1 MELTKEFMTDVHDFQ
16 ADIDAVQRI
25 TAIPSILNVVC
36 EATGV
41 GFAAVA
47 RVTEDRWVT
56 CQVLDNVDFGLKP
69 GDELKVE
76 TTLCHQV
83 RQDHREVVIDH
94 VSQDP
99 LYADHHTPRIY
110 GLQSYISV
118 PIILPDGSF
127 FGTLC
132 AMDSAPAKLDNP
144 VTIGMLRLF
153 AELIAHHL
161 DSDRALTESRAQL
174 AEERLTADLREQFV
188 AVLGHD
194 LRNPLSAIEAGTRQL
209 LRAPL
214 DERSAQIVGL
224 MRKSVSRMGTL
235 VDNMLDLARGR
246 LGGGIQLETATDETL
261 HAVVEQV
268 VEELRSAHPDRQIIA
283 RLGRV
288 GHLSYD
294 RTRIEQ
300 LVSNL
305 LGNALTHGAADQPI
319 TVTVGIVDG
328 QLEAS
333 VCNGGDAIPPH
344 LLDNLFKPFFR
355 ARVRPSQQGLGLGL
369 YIASQIARAH
379 GGTLAVTSTP
389 QESCFTFRMPIA
401 PAVPA
406 YAGAALLG

>member
-1 MELTKEFMTDVHDFQ
+1 MSDVHDFQ
-16 ADIDAVQRI
+16 ADIDAIARI
-25 TAIPSILNVVC
+25 PAIPSILNVVC
-36 EATGV
+36 EATGM

-56 CQVLDNVDFGLKP
+56 CEVLDNVHFGLTP

-83 RQDHREVVIDH
+83 RSDRQEVVIDH
-94 VSQDP
+94 VSRDP
-99 LYADHHTPRIY
+99 LYADHHTPRLY

-118 PIILPDGSF
+118 PIVLTDGSF

-132 AMDSAPAKLDNP
+132 AIDSAPAKLNNP
-144 VTIGMLRLF
+144 ATVGMFRLF

-161 DSDRALTESRAQL
+161 DSDRALTQSRAEL
-174 AEERLTADLREQFV
+174 AEERVTADLREQFV

-194 LRNPLSAIEAGTRQL
+194 LRNPLSSIDAGTRQL
-209 LRAPL
+209 LKASL
-214 DERSAQIVGL
+214 DDRSIEIVGL
-224 MRKSVSRMGTL
+224 MRKSVSRMATL

-268 VEELRSAHPDRQIIA
+268 IDELRSGHPERQIIA
-283 RLGRV
+283 ELNPV

-305 LGNALTHGAADQPI
+305 LGNAITHGAHDVPI
-319 TVTVGIVDG
+319 TVTVGVVRG
-328 QLEAS
+328 ELELA
-333 VCNGGDAIPPH
+333 VCNGGVPIPPH
-344 LLDNLFKPFFR
+344 LLESLFKPFFR
-355 ARVRPSQQGLGLGL
+355 AQVRPSQQGLGLGL
-369 YIASQIARAH
+369 YIAAQIARAH
-379 GGTLAVTSTP
+379 GGTLTVTSSAEET
-389 QESCFTFRMPIA
+389 CFIFRMPIA
-401 PAVPA
+401 
-406 YAGAALLG
+406 AAAIV

>member
-1 MELTKEFMTDVHDFQ
+1 MSDVHDFQ
-16 ADIDAVQRI
+16 ADIDAIARI
-25 TAIPSILNVVC
+25 PAIPSILNVVC
-36 EATGV
+36 EATGM

-56 CQVLDNVDFGLKP
+56 CEVLDNVHFGLTP

-83 RQDHREVVIDH
+83 RSDRQEVVIDH

-99 LYADHHTPRIY
+99 LYADHHTPRLY

-118 PIILPDGSF
+118 PIVLADGTF

-132 AMDSAPAKLDNP
+132 AIDSAPAKLNNP
-144 VTIGMLRLF
+144 ATVGMFRLF

-161 DSDRALTESRAQL
+161 DSDRELTQSRAEL
-174 AEERLTADLREQFV
+174 AEERATADLREQFV

-194 LRNPLSAIEAGTRQL
+194 LRNPLSSIDAGTRQL
-209 LRAPL
+209 LKASL
-214 DERSAQIVGL
+214 DDRSIEIVGL
-224 MRKSVSRMGTL
+224 MRKSVSRMATL

-268 VEELRSAHPDRQIIA
+268 IDELRSGHPERQIIA
-283 RLGRV
+283 ELNPV

-305 LGNALTHGAADQPI
+305 VGNAITHGAP
-319 TVTVGIVDG
+319 TCR
-328 QLEAS
+328 S
-333 VCNGGDAIPPH
+333 
-344 LLDNLFKPFFR
+344 R
-355 ARVRPSQQGLGLGL
+355 
-369 YIASQIARAH
+369 
-379 GGTLAVTSTP
+379 
-389 QESCFTFRMPIA
+389 
-401 PAVPA
+401 
-406 YAGAALLG
+406 